1 MPNHK
6 NPYPGSDEIY
16 NSGRP
21 FLGHSFIISYILI
34 LQMLH
39 PNLIKIGPVVL
50 EKMKLAHSERKSP
63 E

>member
-21 FLGHSFIISYILI
+21 FLG
-34 LQMLH
+34 LH
-39 PNLIKIGPVVL
+39 YYTRSLYRPCNRV
-50 EKMKLAHSERKSP
+50 ERNF
-63 E
+63 